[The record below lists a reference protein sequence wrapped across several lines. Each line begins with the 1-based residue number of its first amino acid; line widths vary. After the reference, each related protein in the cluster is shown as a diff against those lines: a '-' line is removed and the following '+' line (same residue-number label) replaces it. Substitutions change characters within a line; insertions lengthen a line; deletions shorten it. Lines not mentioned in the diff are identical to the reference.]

1 MLWGLRSSKDLLSY
15 WCIGGVYLY
24 PHKRRCLQRTY
35 CLLDPLC
42 AWYFRNKKRGGSR
55 SIVTTWMK
63 YITTSR
69 KRLLVILIFGTY
81 YLSLYATRDISSS
94 SLRRSTSLYMSSQA
108 VWYYLSTNKPM
119 PMPPKQCK
127 CKSLWKSLKVPQ
139 YQRTVQYATWEMQM
153 QIIKTTRE
161 STNQC
166 RCHHSALGAWSNIV
180 PLKRAQ
186 IQIQCKCLWWCAI

>member
-1 MLWGLRSSKDLLSY
+1 
-15 WCIGGVYLY
+15 
-24 PHKRRCLQRTY
+24 
-35 CLLDPLC
+35 
-42 AWYFRNKKRGGSR
+42 
-55 SIVTTWMK
+55 MK

-139 YQRTVQYATWEMQM
+139 YQRTVQYATWELQM
-153 QIIKTTRE
+153 QIIKSTRVP
-161 STNQC
+161 TNQC

-180 PLKRAQ
+180 PAVSYRSKDYKYRYNANAYNVIILFFK
-186 IQIQCKCLWWCAI
+186 CKYKYKYNCKWLWI